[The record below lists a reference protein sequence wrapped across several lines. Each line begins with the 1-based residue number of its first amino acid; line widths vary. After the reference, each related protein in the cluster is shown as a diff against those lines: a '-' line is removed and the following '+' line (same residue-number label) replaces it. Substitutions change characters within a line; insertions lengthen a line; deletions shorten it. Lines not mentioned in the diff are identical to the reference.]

1 MRVGAMPAGRKKL
14 RLQLSIIFSFGLT
27 IFKIPTQQQVVIVK

>member
-1 MRVGAMPAGRKKL
+1 MRVAAMPAGRKKL

-27 IFKIPTQQQVVIVK
+27 VFQITAQQQAVIVK